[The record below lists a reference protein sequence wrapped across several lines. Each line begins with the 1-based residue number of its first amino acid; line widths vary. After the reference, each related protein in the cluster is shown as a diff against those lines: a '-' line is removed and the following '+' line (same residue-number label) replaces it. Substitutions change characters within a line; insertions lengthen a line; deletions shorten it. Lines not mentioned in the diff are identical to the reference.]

1 MYQRRGGAENEGAM
15 HQLSGRSE
23 PTIDLVQN
31 WALAIMSALQ
41 WGAILCITL
50 ACFSG
55 CAPVQSWNASDFSS
69 LARSN
74 GPAVV
79 NISVAREGTDFA
91 QQPVVL
97 GTRTSPGQDRVDEN
111 TLGSGFIVSV
121 DGFILTNAHVVERGA
136 QINVRLTDR
145 REFRAKLIGLD
156 PLADIALV
164 KIDATGLPVVKI
176 GDPQATDVGDWA
188 LAIGSPYGFNNS
200 VTAGIVSAKGRVL
213 PGANAMPF
221 LQTDVPVNPGNSG
234 GPLFNLRG
242 EVIGINSR
250 IYSSSGG
257 YQGLS
262 FAIPIDVA
270 MRIKQQLQDKGS
282 VTRGRI
288 GMMVQEVSQGLADS
302 FRLIRPAGAL
312 VSYVQPG
319 GAAARAGLKPGD
331 VILQVNNIGVV
342 QSADALG
349 LIADMTPG
357 DTARLALW
365 RDRAPIVLEVVV
377 EQLQT
382 PQAAP
387 PPAADPAPPFGLIAR
402 TLLPQERQVLRLEGG
417 LLVQRVNAAAL
428 RAGVQPGDVILALN
442 GQPVA
447 SLEALAE
454 EARRADGAVALLVQ
468 RGQSRLFIPIDVGRV
483 RQRDSQKDDD

>member
-1 MYQRRGGAENEGAM
+1 MGEMYHLNGSSKPFTDLIQRW
-15 HQLSGRSE
+15 
-23 PTIDLVQN
+23 T
-31 WALAIMSALQ
+31 LAIMSALQ
-41 WGAILCITL
+41 RGAVLFIALT
-50 ACFSG
+50 CFSG

-69 LARSN
+69 LARRN

-79 NISVAREGTDFA
+79 NISVAREGVDRA
-91 QQPVVL
+91 QQSGVQGL
-97 GTRTSPGQDRVDEN
+97 RTSPGQDQVDEN
-111 TLGSGFIVSV
+111 TLGSGFIVST
-121 DGFILTNAHVVERGA
+121 DGFILTNAHVVARGA

-164 KIDATGLPVVKI
+164 KIDATGLPIVKV
-176 GDPQATDVGDWA
+176 GNPQATEVGDWA

-213 PGANAMPF
+213 PGAYAMPF

-288 GMMVQEVSQGLADS
+288 GILVQEVTQGLADS
-302 FRLIRPAGAL
+302 FRLIRPTGAL

-319 GAAARAGLKPGD
+319 GAAAHAGLKPGD
-331 VILQVNNIGVV
+331 VILQVNDINVV

-349 LIADMTPG
+349 LIADMMPG
-357 DTARLALW
+357 NTARLAIW
-365 RDRAPIVLEVVV
+365 RDRAPLVLTVVV

-382 PQAAP
+382 PQTASP
-387 PPAADPAPPFGLIAR
+387 PTAEPAPPFGLIAR
-402 TLLPQERQVLRLEGG
+402 TLLTQERQVLRIEGG

-428 RAGVQPGDVILALN
+428 HAGVQPGDVILALN

-468 RGQSRLFIPIDVGRV
+468 RGQSRLFIPIDVGHAA
-483 RQRDSQKDDD
+483 QRDSQKIDD